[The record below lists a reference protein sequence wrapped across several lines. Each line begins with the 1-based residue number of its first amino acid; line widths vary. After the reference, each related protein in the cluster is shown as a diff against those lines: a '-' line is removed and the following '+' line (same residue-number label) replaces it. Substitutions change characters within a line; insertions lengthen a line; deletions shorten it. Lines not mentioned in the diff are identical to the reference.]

1 MNSKMSNQPKAED
14 LRNEMLRF
22 LQDSHGLSTTTFSSG
37 HKLKD
42 AGIDSFKII
51 ELILFMENK
60 FNIKFPEE
68 SYTAANLSS
77 IDSIIKTAL
86 AVNPE

>member
-1 MNSKMSNQPKAED
+1 MLNQLKAEE
-14 LRNEMLRF
+14 LRKEMLSF
-22 LQDSHGLSTTTFSSG
+22 LSESHGLSATSFSPG
-37 HKLKD
+37 HSLKD

-51 ELILFMENK
+51 ELILFIENK